1 MKAHYAKLKHMR
13 NEQGTAL
20 MFFSA
25 LQIRNFAAVTA
36 VLFGVY
42 LASYA
47 LVWAVVMPIQE
58 SVLPELGR
66 FASLL
71 FLPHGVRV
79 LSASLIGWRSV
90 PAMVLGELAG
100 NYLFAGITDPTMLVM
115 SSIVAGTVTWLVF
128 EGLRA
133 LDLNAFYLDE
143 PPAFHALLLAGIIA
157 SAANGFLLAT
167 LMEDHM
173 MAGAHVTTLIAAF
186 LTGDVT
192 GLLAMVVIAH
202 YVMPDTED

>member
-1 MKAHYAKLKHMR
+1 
-13 NEQGTAL
+13 
-20 MFFSA
+20 MFFTA
-25 LQIRNFAAVTA
+25 AQARDFAVTTA
-36 VLFGVY
+36 ALFGVY

-47 LVWAVVMPIQE
+47 LVWALVMPIQE
-58 SVLPELGR
+58 SLLPEAGR

-79 LSASLIGWRSV
+79 LSASLLGIRSV
-90 PAMVLGELAG
+90 PAMILGELAG
-100 NYLFAGITDPTMLVM
+100 NYLFAGITDPSVLMM
-115 SSIVAGTVTWLVF
+115 SALVAGTATWLVF

-143 PPAFHALLLAGIIA
+143 PPTFHTLVLAGIIA

-167 LMEDHM
+167 LLEDHM
-173 MAGAHVTTLIAAF
+173 MTDGHVTTLIAAL

-192 GLLAMVVIAH
+192 GLLAMIAIAH
-202 YVMPDTED
+202 YVIPAPQG